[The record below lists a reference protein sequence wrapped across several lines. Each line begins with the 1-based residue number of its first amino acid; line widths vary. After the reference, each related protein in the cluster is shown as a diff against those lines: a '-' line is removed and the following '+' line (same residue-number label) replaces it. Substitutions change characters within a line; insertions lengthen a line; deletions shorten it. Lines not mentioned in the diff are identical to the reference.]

1 MCHTRYLP
9 RSSIQQPDSLYQKLK
24 HTHYRWYLVS
34 RIQRAAHGL
43 VAIRHLPAIFLES
56 RPTRDF
62 GAYSSAVIN
71 VASLKSSPC
80 SEISS
85 SPILSFSVS
94 LLLGAYC
101 IKRQLGPSAVTRMK

>member
-9 RSSIQQPDSLYQKLK
+9 RSSIQQPDDSHNQKLK
-24 HTHYRWYLVS
+24 HPPLSMVS
-34 RIQRAAHGL
+34 RIPYTTCAAHGTL
-43 VAIRHLPAIFLES
+43 AIHHLPVIFLES

-94 LLLGAYC
+94 LLRGAYC
-101 IKRQLGPSAVTRMK
+101 IRGQSGPSAR